1 MTTKEALEIWKQH
14 GTTKSACY
22 LADAYLAEHDDTPL
36 TLELAK
42 EVLGEPT
49 SGLLA
54 LRNDNYSWIIAGK
67 RLEWL
72 DHNERV
78 LCNGIVAE
86 TIGQLRTLARL
97 LRGGV

>member
-42 EVLGEPT
+42 EVLGEPDGDAFT
-49 SGLLA
+49 INGNYAGFWSHAKQCVFLSGHL
-54 LRNDNYSWIIAGK
+54 IT
-67 RLEWL
+67 
-72 DHNERV
+72 
-78 LCNGIVAE
+78 